1 MYKFIIYE
9 NKKNI
14 CKIFMNVELF
24 NYFYK
29 VIKYVY
35 TFLLKVNFIL
45 E

>member
-1 MYKFIIYE
+1 MYK
-9 NKKNI
+9 KKII

-24 NYFYK
+24 NYSHK
-29 VIKYVY
+29 VMKYVY